1 MGCLRSV
8 SQMISYEVSISLI
21 LLPIILLSSSLNLNE
36 IIAVQKDV
44 V

>member
-21 LLPIILLSSSLNLNE
+21 VLPVILLSHSLSVKDIIEVQKE
-36 IIAVQKDV
+36 II
-44 V
+44 